1 MNMTLFAALALVLST
16 MTTSVEAAPF
26 TPSPALEPAPMV
38 TLTGSRV
45 ASTILVSSERNQ
57 EDEDDLASP
66 DGYGY
71 TADDTGG
78 GY

>member
-1 MNMTLFAALALVLST
+1 MTKTLFAPLALILGLMS
-16 MTTSVEAAPF
+16 SAVEAAPF
-26 TPSPALEPAPMV
+26 RPSPALEPAPMV

-45 ASTILVSSERNQ
+45 ASTILVSSETNQ

-66 DGYGY
+66 DGY